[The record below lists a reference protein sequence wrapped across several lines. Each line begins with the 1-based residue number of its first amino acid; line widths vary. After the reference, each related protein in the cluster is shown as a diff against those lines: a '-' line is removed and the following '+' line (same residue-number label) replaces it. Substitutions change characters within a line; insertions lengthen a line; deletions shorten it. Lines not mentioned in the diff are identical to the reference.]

1 MKKIF
6 VLVLFTI
13 SLAANAQRI
22 KYKDLF
28 PTLTEMSPSEQ
39 LSALR
44 DFITYDLDHPNA
56 NFRLALLHE
65 RNYRQANPLTQ
76 YESVMAH
83 AAEAGNRYIKAKQ
96 LVTEQQVKSDNEYYA
111 PIFGQ
116 LDAKGKL
123 YAPFPLVQTKIQRG
137 YDSAILIQQKLPAI
151 YKAFTKSVNQYDK
164 AVKLFARISTTYK
177 SEEDIYMFYTADF
190 EKQINE
196 LAVYYDSSLFYFNHY
211 LTLTSEYP
219 LPTYKQQ
226 VVINEIKTYR
236 LDGLINRMT
245 FLENKVL
252 FWNYK
257 QWVEKIKA
265 NYKSEILTMQEQ
277 LATNEKRLSDVLI
290 AITSNTQATPAKI
303 DKELI
308 YKLNNYDKNS
318 LALALLRYK
327 SFKQDWLLKEKL
339 EASDTLL
346 NQKLELYSTLIQ
358 QNRIADSLYQDLKAS
373 ITNESVIKHQRYLDG
388 FYGGK
393 RGLDQF
399 TDEENKLIRKTL
411 IDYQANLK
419 TGLLSALQQQE
430 VVNTKMLKFGN
441 ASIPLFISDSI
452 PATLD
457 NSTWITQKKLI
468 SPDGSTYLLGVGKP
482 DKKNNNLVSFIAR
495 VNPDGKAGWMQ
506 NYSFS
511 IDSAVV
517 DANNSIQSAILTQ
530 EGCAFVVSSTH
541 LTRSERINTFVYITE
556 KKEEKLKK
564 RLKDV
569 TLLRDLLYV
578 EESNTFVMI
587 FKGNAPVQNFTEEEV
602 LTVQSMNVLGD
613 LVWRRDI
620 SLAGTFQNMVRVRDG
635 FVLAGNFTLLRDN
648 TGKEFRTR
656 VATGQT
662 NPYLIKLSARGDV
675 QKVLPLLSDKSI
687 CLDHFIKVN
696 DGSLNVLAY
705 EGTFTNFGKHNLNAE
720 TMKHAMVN
728 YELQLILSSL

>member
-1 MKKIF
+1 MKKTF
-6 VLVLFTI
+6 VFILLLINLV
-13 SLAANAQRI
+13 ANAQRV

-28 PTLTEMSPSEQ
+28 PTLADMSPSEQ

-44 DFITYDLDHPNA
+44 DFIGYELDHPNA

-65 RNYRQANPLTQ
+65 RSYRQANPLTQ

-83 AAEAGNRYIKAKQ
+83 AAETGNRYIKAKQ

-123 YAPFPLVQTKIQRG
+123 YAPFPLVQAKMQRG

-151 YKAFTKSVNQYDK
+151 YKSFTKSVNQYDK
-164 AVKLFARISTTYK
+164 AVKLFAQISTTYK
-177 SEEDIYMFYTADF
+177 SEEDIYMFYSPDF
-190 EKQINE
+190 EKQMDE
-196 LAVYYDSSLFYFNHY
+196 LVSYYDSSLFYFNNY
-211 LTLTSEYP
+211 LSLTKDYP
-219 LPTYKQQ
+219 LPGYKQQ
-226 VVINEIKTYR
+226 LIINEVKTYR

-245 FLENKVL
+245 FLEDKVL

-277 LATNEKRLSDVLI
+277 LFANEKKLDEIL
-290 AITSNTQATPAKI
+290 NTLKTNGTAVPVKV

-327 SFKQDWLLKEKL
+327 SFKQDWLLKEKQ

-346 NQKLELYSTLIQ
+346 NQKLELYSALIQ
-358 QNRIADSLYQDLKAS
+358 QNRIADSLYQDVKS
-373 ITNESVIKHQRYLDG
+373 TITNDNIVKHKRYLDN

-393 RGLDQF
+393 SGLDKF
-399 TDEENKLIRKTL
+399 TQEENALIRKT
-411 IDYQANLK
+411 IADYQASLK
-419 TGLLSALQQQE
+419 SGLLISLKREEATS
-430 VVNTKMLKFGN
+430 TKLLKFGS
-441 ASIPLFISDSI
+441 ASIPLFTSDSI
-452 PATLD
+452 PGTLD
-457 NSTWITQKKLI
+457 NSTWVTQKRLV
-468 SPDGSTYLLGVGKP
+468 SPDGSVYLLGVGKP

-517 DANNSIQSAILTQ
+517 DSNNSIQAAILTQ
-530 EGCAFVVSSTH
+530 EGCAFVVTSTH
-541 LTRSERINTFVYITE
+541 MTRPESINTFVYVTE

-564 RLKDV
+564 RLKEV
-569 TLLRDLLYV
+569 SFLRDLLYV
-578 EESNTFVMI
+578 EETNTFVLT
-587 FKGNAPVQNFTEEEV
+587 FKGNSLIQSFTEEEV
-602 LTVQSMNVLGD
+602 LSVQCINVLGD

-620 SLAGTFQNMVRVRDG
+620 SFAGTLQSLVRVRDG

-648 TGKEFRTR
+648 AGKEIRTR
-656 VATGQT
+656 IATGQT

-675 QKVLPLLSDKSI
+675 QKILPLVSDKSI
-687 CLDHFIKVN
+687 CLDQLVKVN

-705 EGTFTNFGKHNLNAE
+705 ESTFTNFNKESMNPEAL
-720 TMKHAMVN
+720 KHAMIN
-728 YELQLILSSL
+728 YELRIILSSL

>member
-6 VLVLFTI
+6 VIVLLFA
-13 SLAANAQRI
+13 SLAANAQRV

-28 PTLTEMSPSEQ
+28 PTLTDMSASEQ

-44 DFITYDLDHPNA
+44 DFIGYELDHPNA

-83 AAEAGNRYIKAKQ
+83 AAETGNRYLKSKQ
-96 LVTEQQVKSDNEYYA
+96 LVTEQQVRSDNEYYA

-116 LDAKGKL
+116 FDSKGKL
-123 YAPFPLVQTKIQRG
+123 YAPFPFVQGKIQRG
-137 YDSAILIQQKLPAI
+137 YDSAMLIQQKLPAI
-151 YKAFTKSVNQYDK
+151 YKSFTKSVNQYDK
-164 AVKLFARISTTYK
+164 AVKLFAQISTTYK
-177 SEEDIYMFYTADF
+177 SEEDIYMFYSVAF
-190 EKQINE
+190 EKQMDE
-196 LAVYYDSSLFYFNHY
+196 LISYYDSSLFYFNNY
-211 LTLTSEYP
+211 LSLTKDYP
-219 LPTYKQQ
+219 LPDYKQQ
-226 VVINEIKTYR
+226 LIVNEIKTYR

-245 FLENKVL
+245 FLEDKVL

-257 QWVEKIKA
+257 QWVERIKV

-277 LATNEKRLSDVLI
+277 LSTNEKKITEVLNI
-290 AITSNTQATPAKI
+290 LKTSSSADLVRI

-327 SFKQDWLLKEKL
+327 SFKQEWMLKEKL
-339 EASDTLL
+339 QASDTLL
-346 NQKLELYSTLIQ
+346 NQRLELYSTLIQ
-358 QNRIADSLYQDLKAS
+358 QNRIADSLYQDLQTS
-373 ITNESVIKHQRYLDG
+373 ITNDNIIKHQQYLKT

-393 RGLDQF
+393 SGLDKF
-399 TDEENKLIRKTL
+399 TQEENSLIKKSLT
-411 IDYQANLK
+411 DYHSNLK
-419 TGLLSALQQQE
+419 VGLLTSLQRQE
-430 VVNTKMLKFGN
+430 VVINKSLKFGS
-441 ASIPLFISDSI
+441 ASIPLFTSDSI
-452 PATLD
+452 PGSLD

-530 EGCAFVVSSTH
+530 EGCAFVVTSTH
-541 LTRSERINTFVYITE
+541 ITRPESINTFVYITE

-564 RLKDV
+564 KLKEV
-569 TLLRDLLYV
+569 TVLRDLLYV
-578 EESNTFVMI
+578 EETNTFVLT
-587 FKGNAPVQNFTEEEV
+587 FKGNSLIQSFTEEET
-602 LTVQSMNVLGD
+602 LSVQCINVLGD

-620 SLAGTFQNMVRVRDG
+620 SFAGTLQKVVRVRDG
-635 FVLAGNFTLLRDN
+635 FVLAGNFTLLRDSK
-648 TGKEFRTR
+648 GKEIRTR
-656 VATGQT
+656 IATGQT

-675 QKVLPLLSDKSI
+675 QRILPLVSDKSI
-687 CLDHFIKVN
+687 YLDQLVKVN

-705 EGTFTNFGKHNLNAE
+705 ESTFSDLKKESLNPETLKHV
-720 TMKHAMVN
+720 MVN
-728 YELQLILSSL
+728 YELRVILSSL